1 MVTHWRDKSLAVLVI
16 VRCSFWRRLTATR
29 TDLINVWWFLFNHH
43 STNFCA
49 LERAERTTLSGRT
62 GVLDFKLDHW
72 TSCGAGGGGNK
83 ALYCPPFPFEDG
95 TNWLYKRHQ
104 RVLLR
109 VPITIRSLGGRPEN
123 RKVMSVITAGVRAL
137 IRPNGV
143 VLITREASTLL

>member
-1 MVTHWRDKSLAVLVI
+1 MTNHWRSLWLS
-16 VRCSFWRRLTATR
+16 CSFWRRLTASR

-43 STNFCA
+43 NFCA

-83 ALYCPPFPFEDG
+83 APYCPPFPFEDG

-123 RKVMSVITAGVRAL
+123 RKVMSVITAGVRGTDKTKWSGLDYQRGLNIAL
-137 IRPNGV
+137 K
-143 VLITREASTLL
+143 